1 MELTEQLLII
11 APALVAGI
19 VVMATHL
26 PLGQQVLKRGI
37 IFIDLAIAQI
47 AAIGAMLVALF
58 IHEHSWLEW
67 FIPLAFAIAGALLI
81 ALLEQRIK
89 AQLEAF
95 IGVIYIGSA
104 AAGSMLVAA
113 SPHGQELLHSVLS
126 GQILWTD
133 WSTLWIPAGISAALV
148 ALLAV
153 KPALLQSRWFYP
165 IFAIAIT
172 LSVQIIGVYL
182 VFATLIVPALAANSV
197 TKAPRTQLLLA
208 GLVGILGYTIG
219 LLSSLGLDLPSG
231 PTIVLSL
238 IVLGTLLR
246 VSKVAT
252 RTTP

>member
-1 MELTEQLLII
+1 
-11 APALVAGI
+11 
-19 VVMATHL
+19 
-26 PLGQQVLKRGI
+26 
-37 IFIDLAIAQI
+37 
-47 AAIGAMLVALF
+47 
-58 IHEHSWLEW
+58 
-67 FIPLAFAIAGALLI
+67 LI

-113 SPHGQELLHSVLS
+113 SPQGQELLHSVLS

-133 WSTLWIPAGISAALV
+133 WSTLWIPAGISAVLV
-148 ALLAV
+148 ALFAV
-153 KPALLQSRWFYP
+153 KPGLLQSRWFYP
-165 IFAIAIT
+165 VFAIAIT

-197 TKAPRTQLLLA
+197 TKDPRTQLLLA

-238 IVLGTLLR
+238 IVMGTLLR
-246 VSKVAT
+246 VSLVAT